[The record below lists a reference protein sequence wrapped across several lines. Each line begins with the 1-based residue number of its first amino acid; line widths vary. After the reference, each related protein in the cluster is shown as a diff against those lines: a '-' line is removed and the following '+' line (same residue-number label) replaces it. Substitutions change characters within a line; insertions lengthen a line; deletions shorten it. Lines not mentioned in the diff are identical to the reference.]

1 MAMTKPPFSRIAG
14 YAALLVLATISL
26 LPVWVALK
34 TALTLPNDFF
44 SSASSLVPPT
54 FTLQN
59 FARVLGFETDI
70 VLSSAVAAPID
81 FGLALRNSV
90 IYAGLL
96 VTGQLFFSALA
107 AYAFA
112 RLRFPGRDWL
122 FVAFLSATMI
132 PSIVLFIPNFVLI
145 RELDLIN
152 TFAGMV
158 APNILMV
165 PFAVFFLRQFFIS
178 SPKELEEAARLEGLS
193 HFQIFWHIALPLQR
207 GPMATLAILLSINAW
222 NDFFWPFLVGRDES
236 VRPLA
241 VALAEFQSQTGQG
254 QPDWTGLMAA
264 VMLSII
270 PILFLLAFFG
280 RRIVE
285 SLQTSGLK

>member
-1 MAMTKPPFSRIAG
+1 MTHSNLSRIAG
-14 YAALLVLATISL
+14 YAALIILAFISL

-59 FARVLGFETDI
+59 FARVLGIETDLK
-70 VLSSAVAAPID
+70 LSSVQAAPID

-112 RLRFPGRDWL
+112 RLRFPGRDFL

-145 RELDLIN
+145 RELGLIN

-222 NDFFWPFLVGRDES
+222 NDFFWPFLVGREDS

-285 SLQTSGLK
+285 SLQTSGMK

>member
-1 MAMTKPPFSRIAG
+1 MQRISLARLSG
-14 YAALLVLATISL
+14 YAALVVLAVISL
-26 LPVWVALK
+26 LPVWIAMK
-34 TALTLPNDFF
+34 TALTLPRDFF
-44 SSASSLVPPT
+44 GSASSLLPPD

-70 VLSSAVAAPID
+70 VLTSVRAAPID

-90 IYAGLL
+90 IYTAVL

-112 RLRFPGRDWL
+112 RLRFPGRDAL

-132 PSIVLFIPNFVLI
+132 PSIVLFIPNFVLV
-145 RELDLIN
+145 RELGLIN

-222 NDFFWPFLVGRDES
+222 NDFFWPFLVGREDS
-236 VRPLA
+236 VRTIA
-241 VALAEFQSQTGQG
+241 VALVEFQAQTGQA

-270 PILFLLAFFG
+270 PILFLLVFFG

-285 SLQTSGLK
+285 SLQTSGMK

>member
-1 MAMTKPPFSRIAG
+1 MTHPNLSRIAG
-14 YAALLVLATISL
+14 YAALIVLAFISL

-59 FARVLGFETDI
+59 FARVLGIETDLK
-70 VLSSAVAAPID
+70 LSSVQAAPID

-112 RLRFPGRDWL
+112 RLRFPGRDFL

-145 RELDLIN
+145 RELGLIN

-222 NDFFWPFLVGRDES
+222 NDFFWPFLVGREDS

-285 SLQTSGLK
+285 SLQTSGMK